1 MAVHFRAFNP
11 WVHVT
16 AGALAALLAGPMLCL
31 ALADEVD
38 EARQICDSKEA
49 DPNDRIPACTRL
61 LESGRKDIDVGSIY
75 AVRANAWY
83 LKGNFDNA
91 IADYQAA
98 SNRNPQL
105 ISALQGLGNS
115 YFRKAE
121 FRSAIKAY
129 SNALREKKSE
139 DLYNNRGLAQLNV
152 GEFRSAINDFGEA
165 ININPK
171 FAPAY
176 NGRGNAYTKI
186 KQFEPAIEDFTNA
199 VGIAP
204 GFVDAY
210 INRAEVLVV
219 EKGDLDGGI
228 RDYDKAINL
237 DPKNWK
243 AYSARGDALRLKGDL
258 DRAMADHEEAIR
270 LNPNDPE
277 SYGNRALTWKA
288 KGDLDRAI
296 ADYDYAILLNP
307 NYAPA
312 YAGRGEILRL
322 KGNLDLSLID
332 LDKAVSLNPKSSASL
347 YHRGETLR
355 ESGALDK
362 AIADYDEALRLIPGQ
377 AAVHTKRGLAYE
389 SKGNLVT
396 ARADFEKALKLPS
409 ESDAEHTKPAQEI
422 ARSHLAVLE
431 AKEKAAREARET
443 RRAPADLT
451 QRFAL
456 DDPLRHGHALLIG
469 NSHYKDRGWPQLD
482 DIPLQLAQL
491 EKGLKVH
498 FDNVEVVQDI
508 DAVPMLN
515 KLNDF
520 LRTYGNDSNAR
531 LFIYYAG
538 HGYTEIQLNENRG
551 YITGID
557 TPSLDGTQR
566 ARDQARP
573 KAVSMAEIRAALE
586 RAPAKSILFM
596 FDSCFSGTIFTNRSG
611 PGIDPPQPLT
621 PEVVARLMEK
631 PARDIITA
639 GQANEKV
646 PAHSPIPELFLT
658 ALNGAAD
665 PYQLGVTSAVEIGTY
680 LRNRVLQM
688 RDINLTP
695 LVGQLSNP
703 AYTEGMFLFRVRNSG
718 NAVDLP
724 AARVPQPQSAVPRAG
739 TPAKPSALR
748 RH

>member
-1 MAVHFRAFNP
+1 MAIHFRAFKP
-11 WVHVT
+11 RIYLT
-16 AGALAALLAGPMLCL
+16 AGALAALVAGPMVCL
-31 ALADEVD
+31 ALADEID
-38 EARQICDSKEA
+38 EARQICDSSKA

-61 LESGRKDIDVGSIY
+61 LAAERKDIDVGSIY
-75 AVRANAWY
+75 VVRAHAWY
-83 LKGNFDNA
+83 DKSNFDSA
-91 IADYQAA
+91 IVDYLAA
-98 SNRNPQL
+98 INRNPRL
-105 ISALQGLGNS
+105 ISAWQGLGNS

-121 FRSAIKAY
+121 FRSAIEAY
-129 SNALREKKSE
+129 SNALAIEKSE
-139 DLYNNRGLAQLNV
+139 ELYNNRGLAQFNV
-152 GEFRSAINDFGEA
+152 GEFRSAVKDFGEA
-165 ININPK
+165 IHINPR
-171 FAPAY
+171 FARAY
-176 NGRGNAYTKI
+176 NNRGIAQKEQ
-186 KQFEPAIEDFTNA
+186 KQFEPAMEDFNTA
-199 VGIAP
+199 VKFDP
-204 GFVDAY
+204 RLVDAY
-210 INRAEVLVV
+210 LNRAEVLIV
-219 EKGDLDGGI
+219 EKDELDGGI
-228 RDYDKAINL
+228 RDYEKAISL

-243 AYSARGDALRLKGDL
+243 AYSRRGDALRRKGDL

-270 LNPNDPE
+270 LNPKDPD
-277 SYGNRALTWKA
+277 SYINRALTWKT
-288 KGDLDRAI
+288 KGDLDRSI
-296 ADYDYAILLNP
+296 ADYDDAILRNP
-307 NYAPA
+307 NYAVA

-332 LDKAVSLNPKSSASL
+332 LDKAVSLSPKSARFL

-362 AIADYDEALRLIPGQ
+362 AIADYDEALRLMPQ
-377 AAVHTKRGLAYE
+377 AAVYTKRGLAYE
-389 SKGNLVT
+389 SKGDLVK
-396 ARADFEKALKLPS
+396 AHNDFENALKLPS
-409 ESDAEHTKPAQEI
+409 VSDAEYTKPSQEI
-422 ARSHLAVLE
+422 ARSHLALLK
-431 AKEKAAREARET
+431 AKEQGSPQ
-443 RRAPADLT
+443 RAPAGLT
-451 QRFAL
+451 RRFALL
-456 DDPLRHGHALLIG
+456 DDPLQHGHALLIG

-515 KLNDF
+515 RLNDF
-520 LRTYGNDSNAR
+520 LRTHGNDSNAR
-531 LFIYYAG
+531 LLIYYAG

-596 FDSCFSGTIFTNRSG
+596 FDSCFSGTFFTSRSG

-646 PAHSPIPELFLT
+646 PAHSPIPELFLA
-658 ALNGAAD
+658 ALDGAAD

-703 AYTEGMFLFRVRNSG
+703 AYAEGMFLFRVRNFG
-718 NAVDLP
+718 NGVDLP
-724 AARVPQPQSAVPRAG
+724 AARVPQPPSAVPRAA
-739 TPAKPSALR
+739 TPSKPSAR
-748 RH
+748 RLH